1 MADMNPDQILEVP
14 DTPDRIQQSTF
25 PVRRDVTMAAANP
38 IPRPKIRFKTR
49 NNSMHGSSSQDNA
62 CSVLPT
68 SSDTDHIFKQAEVA
82 RILALSEN
90 LEAKVSL
97 QKCGRTEIS
106 VADEKRAEKR
116 CLDQNNSI
124 SDNNSCSVPGGRS
137 PGCRVR
143 GGEVSEQDANNRNV
157 SFLGVGLG
165 LPTMPVG
172 KPRNRTC
179 TGATN
184 KMKGIA
190 AADICPGSSSGE
202 VKGEVITTKPIAG
215 PSSPPCGLPRR
226 HVGQKKLVRNGCIS
240 PSNIAKRSIKGD
252 EKQEMCYQSG
262 DLRHPHPELDAFDRG
277 NVIDLTDNSPIFT
290 RQRYAVKDKLV
301 SGYNMD
307 TREAKRLRID
317 RAGKTSVQQSVH
329 HANSSNCSEV
339 GLSDCNNKGKE
350 LSSDILDSVQIREAN
365 LTRYV
370 LLSVLIK
377 LSLHHSLFL

>member
-97 QKCGRTEIS
+97 QKCDSTEIS

-143 GGEVSEQDANNRNV
+143 GGEVSEQGANNRNA
-157 SFLGVGLG
+157 SFLGLGLG

-240 PSNIAKRSIKGD
+240 PSNIAKRSGD
-252 EKQEMCYQSG
+252 R
-262 DLRHPHPELDAFDRG
+262 RHPHPELDAFDRG

-307 TREAKRLRID
+307 TRAAKRSRID
-317 RAGKTSVQQSVH
+317 RAGKTLVQQSVH